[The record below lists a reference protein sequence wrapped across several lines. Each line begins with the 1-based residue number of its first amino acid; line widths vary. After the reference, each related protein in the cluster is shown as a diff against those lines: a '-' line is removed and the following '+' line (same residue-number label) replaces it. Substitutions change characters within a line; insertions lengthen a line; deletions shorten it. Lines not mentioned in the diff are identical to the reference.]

1 MPIAS
6 PATGAGPPLQ
16 YAPLCCSKRSRRR
29 GRCEAAHKGMSHAKT
44 AASTIESGTATSRQA
59 STIRVSLS
67 LNIRCVRSRDGM
79 FNSPGEVPNNNLKP
93 DEPTGVSR
101 QDKRCKTDANEPVS
115 N

>member
-1 MPIAS
+1 M
-6 PATGAGPPLQ
+6 
-16 YAPLCCSKRSRRR
+16 
-29 GRCEAAHKGMSHAKT
+29 
-44 AASTIESGTATSRQA
+44 
-59 STIRVSLS
+59 S